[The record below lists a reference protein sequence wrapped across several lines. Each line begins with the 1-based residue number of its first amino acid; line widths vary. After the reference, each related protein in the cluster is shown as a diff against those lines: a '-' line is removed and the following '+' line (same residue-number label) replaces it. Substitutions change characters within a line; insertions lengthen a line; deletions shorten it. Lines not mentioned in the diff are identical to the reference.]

1 MMNTNVQLPGVRQ
14 FVSRHC
20 THCSADM
27 QAISL
32 IYKAAEAASAINP
45 DRTLFV
51 EELYVDGY
59 GNILHGTD
67 RSAAEFVE
75 VYLVPA

>member
-1 MMNTNVQLPGVRQ
+1 MMNTNVQLSGVRQ

-32 IYKAAEAASAINP
+32 IYKAAEAASSINP
-45 DRTLFV
+45 DRSLNV
-51 EELYVDGY
+51 EEVYVDGY
-59 GNILHGTD
+59 GSILHGAS
-67 RSAAEFVE
+67 RSYAEFVE
-75 VYLVPA
+75 IYLVSA